1 MDAAQIAALGD
12 LPENQP
18 RFELACCCGML
29 PLAICR
35 HVHDSFETLE
45 IDLTLE
51 PR

>member
-1 MDAAQIAALGD
+1 
-12 LPENQP
+12 
-18 RFELACCCGML
+18 ML